1 MEKIN
6 QLKNHLKNFTVK
18 ELKKEVLNIKKGFQ
32 VSKLKRAEVEKVIL
46 KNHQHFIHLLKKNK
60 VKKTNPSTKKT
71 KSIKKNILNK
81 QQLEMLLN
89 NEIND
94 AQVKTHINQILD
106 KLDAKAVDA
115 RHPEFIYERQSG
127 VTIQKGKSRYIIR
140 NDSGDVLLSTEDR
153 KQVED
158 MIYYMLK

>member
-1 MEKIN
+1 M
-6 QLKNHLKNFTVK
+6 
-18 ELKKEVLNIKKGFQ
+18 
-32 VSKLKRAEVEKVIL
+32 
-46 KNHQHFIHLLKKNK
+46 
-60 VKKTNPSTKKT
+60 P
-71 KSIKKNILNK
+71 NK
-81 QQLEMLLN
+81 QQLKMSLN

-94 AQVKTHINQILD
+94 AQVKKYINQILD
-106 KLDAKAVDA
+106 KLDAKAVGV
-115 RHPEFIYERQSG
+115 RHPELIYEQQSG

>member
-1 MEKIN
+1 M
-6 QLKNHLKNFTVK
+6 
-18 ELKKEVLNIKKGFQ
+18 
-32 VSKLKRAEVEKVIL
+32 
-46 KNHQHFIHLLKKNK
+46 
-60 VKKTNPSTKKT
+60 KKTNPFTKKT

-81 QQLEMLLN
+81 QQLEILLN

-94 AQVKTHINQILD
+94 AQVKKYINQILD
-106 KLDAKAVDA
+106 KLDAKAVGA
-115 RHPEFIYERQSG
+115 RHPELIYERQSG
-127 VTIQKGKSRYIIR
+127 VTIEKGKSRYIIR

>member
-1 MEKIN
+1 MEVIN

-46 KNHQHFIHLLKKNK
+46 KNHQHFMHLLKKNK

-71 KSIKKNILNK
+71 KSIKKNTLNK
-81 QQLEMLLN
+81 QLEMLLN

-94 AQVKTHINQILD
+94 EQIKKYINQILD
-106 KLDAKAVDA
+106 KLDEKAVDTK
-115 RHPEFIYERQSG
+115 HPEFIHERESG
-127 VTIQKGKSRYIIR
+127 VTIQKVQSRYIIR
-140 NDSGDVLLSTEDR
+140 NDSGDVLLTTKDR
-153 KQVED
+153 KQVEN
-158 MIYYMLK
+158 MLYFMLK